1 MRGKAKQPA
10 LFSCVILED
19 RVPRDHPLRTIKRLV
34 DEILE
39 SLSPRF
45 EAMYARRGRPSVP
58 PEQLLRALLLQPL
71 YSLRSERMLMEQ
83 LDFNLLFRWFVGL
96 GIDDRVWVPE
106 TFSMNRER
114 LIGSE
119 IAQAFFAAVREQA
132 ARRKL
137 LSDDHF
143 TVDGTLLD
151 AWASQKSFRPKDE
164 PPSPSAGGRNPE
176 VDFRGEKRSNATH
189 RSTSDPDARLAK
201 KGNTAAKL
209 CYVASALMENRHG
222 LIVDTEVEHATGTAE
237 RDSALA
243 MLERMPHRE
252 GDRTVGADKHYDTKD
267 FVEGCRTRGFLPHV
281 AQNITALRKSAI
293 DARTTSHPGYE
304 ASQRRRKLVEQ
315 SFGWTKTVG
324 LLGKLR
330 HRGKARVQWVY
341 AFTAAAYNLVR
352 LRTLI
357 GAGVCP

>member
-1 MRGKAKQPA
+1 
-10 LFSCVILED
+10 
-19 RVPRDHPLRTIKRLV
+19 
-34 DEILE
+34 
-39 SLSPRF
+39 
-45 EAMYARRGRPSVP
+45 
-58 PEQLLRALLLQPL
+58 
-71 YSLRSERMLMEQ
+71 
-83 LDFNLLFRWFVGL
+83 
-96 GIDDRVWVPE
+96 
-106 TFSMNRER
+106 
-114 LIGSE
+114 
-119 IAQAFFAAVREQA
+119 
-132 ARRKL
+132 
-137 LSDDHF
+137 
-143 TVDGTLLD
+143 
-151 AWASQKSFRPKDE
+151 
-164 PPSPSAGGRNPE
+164 
-176 VDFRGEKRSNATH
+176 
-189 RSTSDPDARLAK
+189 
-201 KGNTAAKL
+201 
-209 CYVASALMENRHG
+209 MENRHG

-252 GDRTVGADKHYDTKD
+252 GDRTVGADKPYDTKD

-315 SFGWTKTVG
+315 SFGWTKTVW

>member
-1 MRGKAKQPA
+1 M
-10 LFSCVILED
+10 S
-19 RVPRDHPLRTIKRLV
+19 
-34 DEILE
+34 
-39 SLSPRF
+39 
-45 EAMYARRGRPSVP
+45 SV
-58 PEQLLRALLLQPL
+58 
-71 YSLRSERMLMEQ
+71 
-83 LDFNLLFRWFVGL
+83 LDAWY
-96 GIDDRVWVPE
+96 
-106 TFSMNRER
+106 
-114 LIGSE
+114 
-119 IAQAFFAAVREQA
+119 
-132 ARRKL
+132 
-137 LSDDHF
+137 
-143 TVDGTLLD
+143 

-164 PPSPSAGGRNPE
+164 PPSPSVGGRNPE

-189 RSTSDPDARLAK
+189 LDEQPGRAAGEEGQHGCEALLRSQRADGEPPWADR
-201 KGNTAAKL
+201 
-209 CYVASALMENRHG
+209 
-222 LIVDTEVEHATGTAE
+222 DTEVEHVSGTAE

-267 FVEGCRTRGFLPHV
+267 FVEGCRSGDSCRTL

-330 HRGKARVQWVY
+330 HRGKPRVQWVY
-341 AFTAAAYNLVR
+341 AFTAAAYNL
-352 LRTLI
+352 RTLI